1 MVDIAEINEH
11 YLRNSSEI
19 KNNLDKELIS
29 KLKAGEQLDLSNC
42 NLNFLI
48 SQIRGTIQII
58 EREYI
63 LGLKNTLEKQN
74 IPFEQINSILQNIET
89 NNSENKKLLSFY
101 LNNIDCLMQ
110 QLQSQIRTSPAFEG
124 YKNGK
129 KPRKKSQYQIDSENI
144 AKKIWAEDKM
154 LSTEHVAQEIIFK
167 LDLSQ
172 SLTTVKGW
180 IKPLDP
186 LLGTGVKRKR
196 QSKKK

>member
-29 KLKAGEQLDLSNC
+29 KLKAGEQLDLSNR

-48 SQIRGTIQII
+48 SQIKGTIQII

-101 LNNIDCLMQ
+101 LNNIDCLVQ
-110 QLQSQIRTSPAFEG
+110 QLQSQIRTSPSFEA
-124 YKNGK
+124 YKKGK
-129 KPRKKSQYQIDSENI
+129 KEKSKPEKDRAIEY
-144 AKKIWAEDKM
+144 AKKIWDEYPAFTKKEVLEEVKSKFN
-154 LSTEHVAQEIIFK
+154 LSVTDEHIK
-167 LDLSQ
+167 RYWLKDL
-172 SLTTVKGW
+172 
-180 IKPLDP
+180 KP
-186 LLGTGVKRKR
+186 
-196 QSKKK
+196 KKNK

>member
-29 KLKAGEQLDLSNC
+29 KLKAGEQLDLSNR

-48 SQIRGTIQII
+48 SQIKGAIQII
-58 EREYI
+58 ESVYI

-101 LNNIDCLMQ
+101 LNNIDCLIQ
-110 QLQSQIRTSPAFEG
+110 QLQSQIRISPAFEG
-124 YKNGK
+124 YKNAK
-129 KPRKKSQYQIDSENI
+129 KPRKKSQDQLNAE
-144 AKKIWAEDKM
+144 KKAIEIWSMNKM
-154 LSTEHVAQEIIFK
+154 LSLERVAKEVIFM
-167 LDLSQ
+167 LDLTQ
-172 SLTTVKGW
+172 TLPTVKSW